1 MFSES
6 FKYFFAVTVLN
17 LSSIGL
23 ALLAHIYSK
32 YAICKSCENS
42 RRHRSKIRT
51 SPGKHRF
58 RSRFIRTLRRGMV
71 TGSGWTPT
79 EIRTSEGVG
88 RPWVLVPSFLFS
100 TPQDG
105 GLRPHMGSTPVHLHT
120 HLRRCQLSCTYP
132 ASLQLA
138 TGSPTGHDSLR
149 CEWLQS
155 SWSAQRSV
163 SGHLSASHPHAGRF
177 DIYTVPDHGC
187 DNTPSSS
194 GYRSYQLANAR
205 SVVGRIS
212 R

>member
-58 RSRFIRTLRRGMV
+58 RSRFIRTIRRGMV

-100 TPQDG
+100 TPPG
-105 GLRPHMGSTPVHLHT
+105 WRSETTHGIHIRPP
-120 HLRRCQLSCTYP
+120 
-132 ASLQLA
+132 
-138 TGSPTGHDSLR
+138 
-149 CEWLQS
+149 
-155 SWSAQRSV
+155 
-163 SGHLSASHPHAGRF
+163 SHPSLAMSALLHASCESTTSDWLSHR
-177 DIYTVPDHGC
+177 P
-187 DNTPSSS
+187 
-194 GYRSYQLANAR
+194 
-205 SVVGRIS
+205 
-212 R
+212 